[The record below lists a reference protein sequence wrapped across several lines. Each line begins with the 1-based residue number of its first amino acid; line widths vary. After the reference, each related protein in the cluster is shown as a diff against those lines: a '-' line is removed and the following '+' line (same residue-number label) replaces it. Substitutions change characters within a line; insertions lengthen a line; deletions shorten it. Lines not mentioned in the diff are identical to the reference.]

1 MGGNASVAIVG
12 LNMGGPAQLDGVR
25 PFLRALFADQ
35 RLVRLPAALRPL
47 QGALAWLV
55 AALRGGKVRAAY
67 AAIGGSSPLLATT
80 EAQLRGVAALLAAA
94 GQPAESFALMR
105 YTAPRADE
113 VVCALANR
121 RPQVIVVL
129 SLYPQ
134 FSEATTGSS
143 LADFERALAT
153 SRVLA
158 GVPRVIIDRFGTL
171 PGYTRATA
179 AMVLRELEDW
189 ADEDQYVLFS
199 AHGLP
204 ESYVRRGDPYEREV
218 RASFALMRAGLPQGW
233 RVELTFQSRV
243 GPARWLGPATVDRIR
258 ELGREGVRKLAI
270 VPLAFVSD
278 HIETLFELDVDA
290 VERAHAAGIT
300 DVRRVSALN
309 TEPMFLKALAELVR
323 ERLAGREC
331 AA

>member
-1 MGGNASVAIVG
+1 MGLRAPVAIVG
-12 LNMGGPAQLDGVR
+12 LNMGGPAQLAGVR

-67 AAIGGSSPLLATT
+67 AHIGGSSPLLATT
-80 EAQLRGVAALLAAA
+80 EAQLRGVAGLLAAG

-105 YTAPRADE
+105 YTAPHADE
-113 VVCALANR
+113 VVRALAKH

-143 LADFERALAT
+143 LADFEQALAAQGQ
-153 SRVLA
+153 LA
-158 GVPRVIIDRFGTL
+158 GTPRVTIDRFGTL
-171 PGYTRATA
+171 SGYVHATT
-179 AMVLRELEDW
+179 MLVRRELEDW
-189 ADEDQYVLFS
+189 ADEDQHVLFS

-204 ESYVRRGDPYEREV
+204 ESYVQQGDPYEREV
-218 RASFALMRAGLPQGW
+218 RESFALMRAELPQSW

-290 VERAHAAGIT
+290 VERAHAVGIT
-300 DVRRVSALN
+300 EVRRVSALN
-309 TEPMFLKALAELVR
+309 TEPVFLSALAGLVR
-323 ERLAGREC
+323 ERLAERER